1 MGDIVKEWPHAARR
15 LPTGGFDLDDI
26 GPQVAHEFATE
37 LALFVG
43 EFQDSQAR
51 QRAW

>member
-1 MGDIVKEWPHAARR
+1 MGGIVKEWPHAARR
-15 LPTGGFDLDDI
+15 LTTWGFDLDDI
-26 GPQVAHEFATE
+26 SPQIAHEFAAE

-43 EFQDSQAR
+43 EFQDAQAR